1 MDLNIR
7 SESVNLL
14 QKMKYNLLKV
24 AIEADEIG
32 DFFRGNGK
40 YFKPSS
46 DYGGHV
52 HGAHMG
58 GAARVFAEES
68 SSNAMIFD
76 KIFLEF
82 LNDLTV
88 SKEDAGHLLA
98 NLSSYFA
105 QKNRGGFSESK
116 IFESDSSPGSI
127 AVKLYFFKVKQTP
140 VISEVKEQIQRHARF
155 IKEKGNSFLDDF
167 VKD

>member
-1 MDLNIR
+1 MSI
-7 SESVNLL
+7 L
-14 QKMKYNLLKV
+14 QKMKYNLLEV

-40 YFKPSS
+40 YFRSS
-46 DYGGHV
+46 PDYDGHV

-58 GAARVFAEES
+58 GAARVYAEES
-68 SSNAMIFD
+68 SSNTMIFD
-76 KIFLEF
+76 KVFLGF
-82 LNDLTV
+82 LNGLTV
-88 SKEDAGHLLA
+88 SKEDVGHLLV

-105 QKNRGGFSESK
+105 QKSRGGFSESK

-127 AVKLYFFKVKQTP
+127 AVKLYFSKVKQTP